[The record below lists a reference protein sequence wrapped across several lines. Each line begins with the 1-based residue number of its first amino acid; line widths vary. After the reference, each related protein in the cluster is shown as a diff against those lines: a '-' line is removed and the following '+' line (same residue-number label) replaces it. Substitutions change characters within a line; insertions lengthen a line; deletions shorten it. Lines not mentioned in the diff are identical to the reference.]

1 MKTIKQVV
9 FIFFSLFLL
18 YFSFSTIRQ
27 IILYG
32 PVQLGFGESFFLAFL
47 INLCVTGVFAFP
59 GFVFPT
65 HRLLPSSYY
74 AIKNPS
80 KMMKWY
86 RILGVKYFQKLLM
99 LFFWGRK
106 ANRKKFFDGTKKG
119 LKNFNYLSRQSEFG
133 HMGPFI
139 MILLVAILLLP
150 SSYFLLVFFI
160 VLINFI
166 GNLYPVILQRYHR
179 IRIGK
184 ILSN

>member
-1 MKTIKQVV
+1 MNIIKQII
-9 FIFFSLFLL
+9 FILLSLFLL
-18 YFSFSTIRQ
+18 YFSFTTIRQ
-27 IILYG
+27 IVLYG

-47 INLCVTGVFAFP
+47 INLCVTGIFAFP
-59 GFVFPT
+59 GFVLPT
-65 HRLLPSSYY
+65 HRILPNGYY

-80 KMMKWY
+80 KVMKWY
-86 RILGVKYFQKLLM
+86 RILGVEYFQKLLM

-106 ANRKKFFDGTKKG
+106 ANRKKFFDGTKSG
-119 LKNFNYLSRQSEFG
+119 LKNFNYLSKQSEFG
-133 HMGPFI
+133 HLGPFI
-139 MILLVAILLLP
+139 IILLIAIFFIFSSYLLLMI
-150 SSYFLLVFFI
+150 FT